1 MACEMINLIKQRLT
15 LSSWGMIQV
24 AINARGGKYFYAWS
38 KILSDGSFYLPERAL
53 QEYNIKPDSKVILMT
68 GRNTNKGFSVVCK
81 ELIANSPLATVFSSM
96 PNLLNFSIPEGQTIT
111 FKERIFCWAY
121 LNKDR
126 YITLPTATWH
136 HFGVNTGDKLLC
148 LRATHL
154 AFNNLSE
161 GPYIEQAKQFKD
173 ILVYE

>member
-1 MACEMINLIKQRLT
+1 M
-15 LSSWGMIQV
+15 
-24 AINARGGKYFYAWS
+24 AINARGAKYFYAWS
-38 KILSDGSFYLPERAL
+38 KILPDGSFYLPERAL
-53 QEYNIKPDSKVILMT
+53 HEYNIKPDSKIILMT

-81 ELIANSPLATVFSSM
+81 ELIENSPLASVFSSL

-111 FKERIFCWAY
+111 FKERMFCWTY
-121 LNKDR
+121 LTKDR
-126 YITLPTATWH
+126 YITLPASTWNR
-136 HFGVNTGDKLLC
+136 FGVNLGDKLLS

-161 GPYIEQAKQFKD
+161 GPYIEQAKQLKD

>member
-1 MACEMINLIKQRLT
+1 MAV
-15 LSSWGMIQV
+15 V
-24 AINARGGKYFYAWS
+24 AKGGKYFYAWS
-38 KILSDGSFYLPERAL
+38 KILPDGSFCLPEQAL

-81 ELIANSPLATVFSSM
+81 DLIANSPLASIFANV
-96 PNLLNFSIPEGQTIT
+96 PEVQNFEIPEGQTIT
-111 FKERIFCWAY
+111 FRERIFCWTY

-126 YITLPTATWH
+126 YITLPFHTWNQ
-136 HFGVNTGDKLLC
+136 FGVEVGNRLLC

-161 GPYIEQAKQFKD
+161 GPYIEQAKQLRG